1 MDELVVSFPGGL
13 AKRMGFAA
21 YSRAKTTKRWFF
33 STRSSQKLDL
43 VYFSGSNW
51 ELPRRVI
58 GQIGCLGG
66 TPRGSYCKEGI
77 QQRRADDNIALV
89 NGIRILDNGFGM
101 ANSVAN

>member
-1 MDELVVSFPGGL
+1 MDGLVISFLDGQ
-13 AKRMGFAA
+13 AKRMSFTA
-21 YSRAKTTKRWFF
+21 YSRAKTTKRWGF

-66 TPRGSYCKEGI
+66 TVGHRIWKIGFPRI
-77 QQRRADDNIALV
+77 
-89 NGIRILDNGFGM
+89 F
-101 ANSVAN
+101 AN